1 MIIRPESFDD
11 FAAIAGVV
19 RDAFGD
25 HGPAV
30 ARLVDDIRASKHYV
44 PEFSLV
50 ALDESGVIGHVMLS
64 WTAVEGG
71 SRDRVLMLSPM
82 SVRSDRQRA
91 GVGSRLIERVL
102 ALAEAAR
109 EAPVVLEGVLGLA
122 VPAGEPLVC
131 LEGIPGYYPRF
142 GFELAG
148 PLGFLPPREGIPDEA
163 FMVKRFPGYDPAM
176 AGRVVYPPA
185 FDRL

>member
-1 MIIRPESFDD
+1 MIVRPEHTDD
-11 FAAIAGVV
+11 FAAIAKVV

-30 ARLVDDIRASKHYV
+30 GRLVEDIRASEHYI
-44 PEFSLV
+44 PELTLV
-50 ALDESGVIGHVMLS
+50 AVDESGVIGHVMLS
-64 WTAVEGG
+64 WTAIEGG
-71 SRDRVLMLSPM
+71 ARDRVLMLSPM
-82 SVRSDRQRA
+82 SVRPDRQRG
-91 GVGSRLIERVL
+91 GVGSRLIEH
-102 ALAEAAR
+102 
-109 EAPVVLEGVLGLA
+109 VLGLA
-122 VPAGEPLVC
+122 ESAGEPLVF

-163 FMVKRFPGYDPAM
+163 FMVKRLPGYEAAM

>member
-1 MIIRPESFDD
+1 MIIRPESSDD

-71 SRDRVLMLSPM
+71 ARDRVLMLSPM

-102 ALAEAAR
+102 GLAEA
-109 EAPVVLEGVLGLA
+109 
-122 VPAGEPLVC
+122 AGEPLVF

-148 PLGFLPPREGIPDEA
+148 PLGFLPPREGIPEEA

>member
-1 MIIRPESFDD
+1 MIIRPESSDD

-64 WTAVEGG
+64 WTAIEGG

-82 SVRSDRQRA
+82 SVRPDRQRT
-91 GVGSRLIERVL
+91 GVGSTLIERVL
-102 ALAEAAR
+102 GLAES
-109 EAPVVLEGVLGLA
+109 
-122 VPAGEPLVC
+122 AGEPLVIV
-131 LEGIPGYYPRF
+131 EGIPAYYPRF

-148 PLGFLPPREGIPDEA
+148 PLGFL
-163 FMVKRFPGYDPAM
+163 
-176 AGRVVYPPA
+176 
-185 FDRL
+185 